1 MIDLRTAARLLNGDL
16 SGRNIRCP
24 GPGHGPKD
32 RSLHVTFSAS
42 SPDGFVVHSHSIDHS
57 LDCKD
62 YVREKLGL
70 PAFKAGNGRRRH
82 IVRPAP
88 AIAASDD
95 DRERT
100 KRALSIWE
108 ETVEPAGTLVETYL
122 AHRGVLD
129 VARAAFGHA
138 LRFHP
143 RCPFGPGTRVPCLVA
158 LVRNVVTDEPQAIHR
173 TAIGPDGRSVEIGGR
188 KRMALGP
195 VAGGAVKLTPH
206 KDVTSAL
213 GIGEGLESTLSIPIH
228 VPDLGATPL
237 WSLISAAG
245 VAAFPLLKGVEVLWI
260 AVDHD
265 SNGVGLKAAKT
276 CSRRWTAAGREVLR
290 VIPERT
296 GADLNDLIRR
306 A

>member
-32 RSLHVTFSAS
+32 RSLHVTFEAH
-42 SPDGFVVHSHSIDHS
+42 SPAGFIVYSHAGDDP
-57 LDCKD
+57 LGCKD
-62 YVREKLGL
+62 FVRTKLGL
-70 PAFKAGNGRRRH
+70 PAFKAGNRRH

-88 AIAASDD
+88 AFAASND

-100 KRALSIWE
+100 ERALSIWR
-108 ETVEPAGTLVETYL
+108 ETVEPTTLVETYL
-122 AHRGVLD
+122 AHRGVLEA
-129 VARAAFGHA
+129 ARPAFSRTI
-138 LRFHP
+138 RFHGN
-143 RCPFGPGTRVPCLVA
+143 CPFGPGTRVPCLVA
-158 LVRNVVTDEPQAIHR
+158 LVRNIRSDEPVAIHR
-173 TAIGPDGRSVEIGGR
+173 TAIGPDGRSVEVGGR

-206 KDVTSAL
+206 KDVTRTL
-213 GIGEGLESTLSIPIH
+213 GIAEGLETTLSIPIH
-228 VPDLGATPL
+228 VPDFEATPL
-237 WSLISAAG
+237 WALISAGG
-245 VAAFPLLKGVEVLWI
+245 VAALPVLGDVETLVFG
-260 AVDHD
+260 VDHD
-265 SNGVGLKAAKT
+265 SSGVGLKAAKA

-296 GADLNDLIRR
+296 GADLNDLIRK

>member
-24 GPGHGPKD
+24 GPGHRPKD
-32 RSLHVTFSAS
+32 RSLHVTFDAH
-42 SPDGFVVHSHSIDHS
+42 SPDGFIVYSHSNDHP

-62 YVREKLGL
+62 YVRTKLGL
-70 PAFKAGNGRRRH
+70 PAFKAGNKRH

-88 AIAASDD
+88 AVATSED

-100 KRALSIWE
+100 ERALSIWR
-108 ETVEPAGTLVETYL
+108 ETVEAGELVETYL
-122 AHRGVLD
+122 AHRGVLE
-129 VARAAFGHA
+129 VARSAFGHA

-158 LVRNVVTDEPQAIHR
+158 LVRNVVTDAPQAIHR
-173 TAIGPDGRSVEIGGR
+173 TAIGPDGRSVEIGGQ

-195 VAGGAVKLTPH
+195 VRGGVVKLTPH
-206 KDVTSAL
+206 KDVTVA
-213 GIGEGLESTLSIPIH
+213 ITVGEGLESTLSIPIH
-228 VPDLGATPL
+228 VPDFGATPL
-237 WSLISAAG
+237 WSLISAGG
-245 VAAFPLLKGVEVLWI
+245 VAAFPVIGDVETLVI
-260 AVDHD
+260 AVDND